1 MRRLVARLIVV
12 ALAAAC
18 GPAPAQTSLVVE
30 DIPSRPGVTQ
40 RVLVLSPPQAK
51 ATVVLFAG
59 GNGGLQLRPDA
70 SLGGGSG
77 NFLVRSRQL
86 FVDEGLMVVLIDAPS
101 DRQGEPFLAGFRQ
114 RPEHAA
120 DVKATIAWL
129 RARSDRPV
137 WLVGTSRGTQS
148 VAYVTTELSGRDG
161 PDGIVLT
168 SSILADRKSRSL
180 PALPLDRIRVP
191 VLVVHHEK
199 DACPVCPFAAVPQ
212 LMSGLENAPRK
223 ELISFGGGRSTGDP
237 CEAFAYHGY
246 NGIEP
251 EVVRRIAAWVLAS

>member
-1 MRRLVARLIVV
+1 M
-12 ALAAAC
+12 
-18 GPAPAQTSLVVE
+18 
-30 DIPSRPGVTQ
+30 
-40 RVLVLSPPQAK
+40 LVLSPPQAK
-51 ATVVLFAG
+51 ATLVLFTG
-59 GNGGLQLRPDA
+59 GDGGLQLRADG
-70 SLGGGSG
+70 SLGKGSG
-77 NFLVRSRQL
+77 NFLIRSRQR
-86 FVDEGLMVVLIDAPS
+86 FVDEGFTVVLIDAPS
-101 DRQGEPFLAGFRQ
+101 DRQGDPFLAGFRQ

-148 VAYVTTELSGRDG
+148 VAYLATELSGRDG

-168 SSILADRKSRSL
+168 SSILADRRSRSL
-180 PALPLDRIRVP
+180 PAMPLDRIRVP

-199 DACPVCPFAAVPQ
+199 DACPVCPFADVPQ
-212 LMSGLENAPRK
+212 LMAGLENAPRK
-223 ELISFGGGRSTGDP
+223 ELISFGGGQSTGDP